1 MFWTVWQIYYD
12 LTQKFCSHRKNIS
25 TKNISIVQARGSAHQ
40 GLHLSSWESIL
51 NVYINIFFCYVTFIG
66 PNKLKC
72 QIYIPTGTRLTFYNF
87 GQNGAKCEH
96 NLKYA
101 LKYGTFAPFVDTF
114 DFESL

>member
-1 MFWTVWQIYYD
+1 MGYCLLCVLLCILF
-12 LTQKFCSHRKNIS
+12 LT
-25 TKNISIVQARGSAHQ
+25 T
-40 GLHLSSWESIL
+40 
-51 NVYINIFFCYVTFIG
+51 T
-66 PNKLKC
+66 NKLKC

-114 DFESL
+114 DLESL